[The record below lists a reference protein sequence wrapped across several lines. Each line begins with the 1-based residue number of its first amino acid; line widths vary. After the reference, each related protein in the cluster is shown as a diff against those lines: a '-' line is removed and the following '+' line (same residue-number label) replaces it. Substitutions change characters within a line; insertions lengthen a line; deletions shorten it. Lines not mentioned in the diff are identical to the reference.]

1 MAWSP
6 WSSHRMAAT
15 PGYPWLP
22 PLPPRDPATP
32 PLAGGG
38 GRGHHAP
45 CRHSLI
51 YLSKNNI
58 PLCKSIP
65 LPSIAPSAKTVKD
78 PPPQH
83 QPKVQHIYPMY
94 LYPFIFDLNRFK
106 SLTNY
111 VLFNR
116 CLFPSLLSLYIL
128 ALLYF
133 STSTQLSP
141 IPPLFL
147 PRVESS

>member
-6 WSSHRMAAT
+6 WSSHRMVAT
-15 PGYPWLP
+15 PDYPWLP

-65 LPSIAPSAKTVKD
+65 LPSIAPSAKTVLKI
-78 PPPQH
+78 PFLQH
-83 QPKVQHIYPMY
+83 QSIVQHIYPISIH
-94 LYPFIFDLNRFK
+94 L
-106 SLTNY
+106 SLTNIN
-111 VLFNR
+111 VSHWQTISCPANSFFHHCFHCTGFAGPQHLHPAPPNSPS
-116 CLFPSLLSLYIL
+116 FP
-128 ALLYF
+128 
-133 STSTQLSP
+133 P
-141 IPPLFL
+141 
-147 PRVESS
+147 ES